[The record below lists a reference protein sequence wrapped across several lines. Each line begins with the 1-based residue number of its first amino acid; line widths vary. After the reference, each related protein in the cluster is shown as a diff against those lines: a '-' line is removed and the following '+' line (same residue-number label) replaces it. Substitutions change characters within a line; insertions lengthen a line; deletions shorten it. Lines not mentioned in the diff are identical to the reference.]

1 MVAVPVTLPSPTSR
15 AARLLVTLVT
25 WLAMALLAL
34 GGILVAS
41 DVGSFNGNTSLADR
55 TTARLAAEGL
65 LPHLKDAEAGQRHYL
80 LTGAPSHLTP
90 YETARR
96 QLDQDFA
103 DLRAA
108 PSPSPSQ
115 VAQIARIRRLTEAK
129 LADLARAIELFQSG
143 EHDGAR
149 QLGLANQAT
158 RTMDVIGT
166 EVADLRNQ
174 LMQTQG
180 KTHSTYTLGAAIV
193 LLALAAV
200 SFAASIWAKR
210 RIQRDIDAKLHRLE
224 RFTQAFGQTQGTL
237 RSLDGR
243 IVFWGIGAERLY
255 GYSEKEALGKNA
267 LELLHTRCPVSLE
280 EINATLVRDGEW
292 QGELTRRHKDGR
304 EIHIISKWSLNRGEA
319 GEPEVA
325 IEVSSDITSIKLAER
340 ELHQTNALLRAI
352 LETAPGLIYAKDL
365 QGRIILANVS
375 TLDLI
380 GRPWSEV
387 ENRTDLEFLD
397 NKTQAELV
405 MANDRRIMDQAKT
418 EEFEEVISREG
429 RHPRVWSST
438 KAPLRDADGKV
449 IGLVG
454 VSVEITERKR
464 IEERLQ
470 LMVNELNHRVKNTLA
485 TVQAIASQTLRGG
498 DPIVRQNLERR
509 LMALA
514 AAHDV
519 LTREKW
525 EGANIDDVV
534 AGALAPF
541 GDGGDYRFRVS
552 GPSLRLLPRAALA
565 LAMGLHELT
574 TNALKYGALSTLAGQ
589 VAIHWQIVD
598 GASPMLRLTWTESGG
613 PLVIAPSKRGF
624 GVRLIERSLA
634 QDLGGKASVIFDQPS
649 GIVGTIEAPLADV
662 VVSAEVT
669 PLLQVGAR

>member
-1 MVAVPVTLPSPTSR
+1 MVAVPFTLPSATSR

-25 WLAMALLAL
+25 WLAILLLAL
-34 GGILVAS
+34 GGFLVAAH
-41 DVGSFNGNTSLADR
+41 GSAD
-55 TTARLAAEGL
+55 
-65 LPHLKDAEAGQRHYL
+65 
-80 LTGAPSHLTP
+80 
-90 YETARR
+90 
-96 QLDQDFA
+96 
-103 DLRAA
+103 
-108 PSPSPSQ
+108 
-115 VAQIARIRRLTEAK
+115 
-129 LADLARAIELFQSG
+129 
-143 EHDGAR
+143 
-149 QLGLANQAT
+149 
-158 RTMDVIGT
+158 
-166 EVADLRNQ
+166 
-174 LMQTQG
+174 
-180 KTHSTYTLGAAIV
+180 TLGEAII

-200 SFAASIWAKR
+200 SFAAPIWAKR
-210 RIQRDIDAKLHRLE
+210 RIQRDIDAKLYRLE

-267 LELLHTRCPVSLE
+267 LDLLQTRCPLSPD
-280 EINATLVRDGEW
+280 EINAILVRDGEW

-304 EIHIISKWSLNRGEA
+304 EIHIISKWSLNRSEA

-380 GRPWSEV
+380 GRPWCEV
-387 ENRTDLEFLD
+387 EGRTDLEFLD
-397 NKTQAELV
+397 SKTQAELV

-418 EEFEEVISREG
+418 EEFEEIISREG

-464 IEERLQ
+464 IEDRLQ

-534 AGALAPF
+534 TGALAPF
-541 GDGGDYRFRVS
+541 GDGGDYRFTVS

-589 VAIHWQIVD
+589 VAINWQIVE
-598 GASPMLRLTWTESGG
+598 GASPALRLTWTESGG
-613 PLVIAPSKRGF
+613 PPVIAPLRRGF

-649 GIVGTIEAPLADV
+649 GIIGTIEAPLADV
-662 VVSAEVT
+662 AVSAEVT
-669 PLLQVGAR
+669 PLLQAGAR

>member
-1 MVAVPVTLPSPTSR
+1 MVAVPFASPSTTSR
-15 AARLLVTLVT
+15 VARMRATLVT
-25 WLAMALLAL
+25 WLAAGLLAL
-34 GGILVAS
+34 GGLLAVS
-41 DVGSFNGNTSLADR
+41 NGFFLA
-55 TTARLAAEGL
+55 
-65 LPHLKDAEAGQRHYL
+65 
-80 LTGAPSHLTP
+80 
-90 YETARR
+90 
-96 QLDQDFA
+96 
-103 DLRAA
+103 
-108 PSPSPSQ
+108 
-115 VAQIARIRRLTEAK
+115 
-129 LADLARAIELFQSG
+129 
-143 EHDGAR
+143 
-149 QLGLANQAT
+149 
-158 RTMDVIGT
+158 
-166 EVADLRNQ
+166 
-174 LMQTQG
+174 
-180 KTHSTYTLGAAIV
+180 TYTLSAATI
-193 LLALAAV
+193 LLALAAAA
-200 SFAASIWAKR
+200 FAASIWAKR
-210 RIQRDIDAKLHRLE
+210 RIQRDIDAKLGRLE
-224 RFTQAFGQTQGTL
+224 RFMQTFGQTQGTL
-237 RSLDGR
+237 RGLDGR
-243 IVFWGIGAERLY
+243 IVLWGIGAERLY
-255 GYSEKEALGKNA
+255 GYCEEEALGKNGFD
-267 LELLHTRCPVSLE
+267 LLHTRFPIPFE
-280 EINATLVRDGEW
+280 EINAILARDGEW

-304 EIHIISKWSLNRGEA
+304 EIHIIGKWSLIRGEA

-325 IEVSSDITSIKLAER
+325 IEVSSDITSIKLAQR
-340 ELHQTNALLRAI
+340 QLHQTNALLRAI

-380 GRPWSEV
+380 GKPWPEV
-387 ENRTDLEFLD
+387 EGRTDLEFLD
-397 NKTQAELV
+397 SKGQAEAV
-405 MANDRRIMDQAKT
+405 MVNDRRIMDQART

-525 EGANIDDVV
+525 EGASIDDVV
-534 AGALAPF
+534 TGALAPF
-541 GDGGDYRFRVS
+541 GEGGDHRFAVS

-574 TNALKYGALSTLAGQ
+574 TNALKYGALSTLNGQ
-589 VAIHWQIVD
+589 VAINWQIVE
-598 GASPMLRLTWTESGG
+598 GAKPLLRLTWIESGG
-613 PLVIAPSKRGF
+613 PPVAVPSRRGF

-634 QDLGGKASVIFDQPS
+634 QDLGGKASVIFDQPA
-649 GIVGTIEAPLADV
+649 GIVGTIEAPLCDV

-669 PLLQVGAR
+669 PFLPVGALQAGAR

>member
-1 MVAVPVTLPSPTSR
+1 MVAVPFTSPSPTSR
-15 AARLLVTLVT
+15 APRRLVTFVT

-34 GGILVAS
+34 SGLLAAS
-41 DVGSFNGNTSLADR
+41 DGS
-55 TTARLAAEGL
+55 
-65 LPHLKDAEAGQRHYL
+65 
-80 LTGAPSHLTP
+80 
-90 YETARR
+90 
-96 QLDQDFA
+96 
-103 DLRAA
+103 
-108 PSPSPSQ
+108 
-115 VAQIARIRRLTEAK
+115 
-129 LADLARAIELFQSG
+129 
-143 EHDGAR
+143 
-149 QLGLANQAT
+149 
-158 RTMDVIGT
+158 
-166 EVADLRNQ
+166 
-174 LMQTQG
+174 
-180 KTHSTYTLGAAIV
+180 THSGFALAEAIV
-193 LLALAAV
+193 LLALATAL
-200 SFAASIWAKR
+200 FAASVWAKR
-210 RIQRDIDAKLHRLE
+210 RIQRDIDAKLYRLE

-237 RSLDGR
+237 RSIDGR
-243 IVFWGIGAERLY
+243 IAFWGIGAERLY

-267 LELLHTRCPVSLE
+267 LDLLQTRCPVSLE
-280 EINATLVRDGEW
+280 DINAILVRDGEW

-304 EIHIISKWSLNRGEA
+304 EIHVISKCSLDRGDA

-325 IEVSSDITSIKLAER
+325 IEISTDITSIRLAER
-340 ELHQTNALLRAI
+340 QLHQTNALLRAI
-352 LETAPGLIYAKDL
+352 LETAPGLIYAKDM
-365 QGRIILANVS
+365 QGRLILANVS

-380 GRPWSEV
+380 GKPWSEV
-387 ENRTDLEFLD
+387 EGRTDLDFLD
-397 NKTQAELV
+397 SKTQAESV
-405 MANDRRIMDQAKT
+405 MANDRRIMDQART
-418 EEFEEVISREG
+418 EEFEETISREG

-519 LTREKW
+519 LTRENW
-525 EGANIDDVV
+525 EGADIDDVV
-534 AGALAPF
+534 NGALAPF
-541 GDGGDYRFRVS
+541 GEGGDYRFAVS

-589 VAIHWQIVD
+589 VAINWQVVE
-598 GASPMLRLTWTESGG
+598 GAKPLLRLTWTESGG
-613 PLVIAPSKRGF
+613 PLVVAPSRRGF

-634 QDLGGKASVIFDQPS
+634 QDLGGNASVIFDQPA

-662 VVSAEVT
+662 AVSAEVT
-669 PLLQVGAR
+669 PFVQMGAR